1 MDEELDESQHESQHE
16 SQIGQDIK
24 MLPYEDTG
32 KSEYPFDL
40 TEVQI
45 VRILHFFG
53 VRKSETAIMGRDKP
67 FTDFDRLFLTDAFS
81 WFNLTVAA
89 REDEKKAYK
98 IVTLN
103 LKQILEFLKKRPAY
117 VTRDIYLACLASN
130 YASVTSIIAFSV
142 DEHGNFVP
150 RMTGNA
156 SKRSV
161 NVVPLGKMEAV
172 LWNIQN
178 LAVDKMQMI
187 LQNINMSDLRKA
199 NLGMKSKAFRDIF
212 AAFHMARLQN
222 KSPNQTL
229 VNLQIHTAEP
239 ADRLRVFSQTVQ
251 HNRDE

>member
-1 MDEELDESQHESQHE
+1 MTESL
-16 SQIGQDIK
+16 IGQDIK
-24 MLPYEDTG
+24 DEYTDTG

-40 TEVQI
+40 SENQI
-45 VRILHFFG
+45 VRIIHFFG
-53 VRKSETAIMGRDKP
+53 VRKIETKDGGPA
-67 FTDFDRLFLTDAFS
+67 FTDFDRIFFRDAYS
-81 WFNLTVAA
+81 WLNLQEQN

-98 IVTLN
+98 LFCLN
-103 LKQILEFLKKRPAY
+103 FKQILEFLKKRPAF
-117 VTRDIYLACLASN
+117 VSRDIYMACRDSG
-130 YASVTSIIAFSV
+130 YRSVTSVIAFST
-142 DEHGNFVP
+142 DEHGNWVP
-150 RMTGNA
+150 RMTGGV

-187 LQNINMSDLRKA
+187 LQEIKVADVRKA

-229 VNLQIHTAEP
+229 VNLQIHTAQP

-251 HNRDE
+251 HNRDN

>member
-1 MDEELDESQHESQHE
+1 MNDIEVEESAISE
-16 SQIGQDIK
+16 DIQ
-24 MLPYEDTG
+24 MIPYKDTG

-40 TEVQI
+40 TEEQTTRLI
-45 VRILHFFG
+45 FFFG
-53 VRKSETAIMGRDKP
+53 ARKGETAKMGRDKP
-67 FTDFDRLFLTDAFS
+67 FTDFDRTFLVDAYS
-81 WFNLTVAA
+81 WFNLTIQA
-89 REDEKKAYK
+89 RESERVAYNL
-98 IVTLN
+98 ITLN
-103 LKQILEFLKKRPAY
+103 FKKILDFLKKRPAF
-117 VTRDIYLACLASN
+117 VTRDMYLACKAGN
-130 YASVTSIIAFSV
+130 YTTVTSVIAFTT

-150 RMTGNA
+150 KITGSVGN
-156 SKRSV
+156 RSM

-178 LAVDKMQMI
+178 MAVDKMQMI
-187 LQNINMSDLRKA
+187 LQNITPTDVRRT

-251 HNRDE
+251 HNRDN